1 MGRDD
6 DVEKQNFQLKNKY
19 PTEFKQRERY
29 PVQPFNTQFKQQSK
43 SDYIRRHLYIKC
55 CVNRNKL
62 TIRNYTPKVISQE
75 INMGMWM

>member
-6 DVEKQNFQLKNKY
+6 DDDEKQNFQLKSKY
-19 PTEFKQRERY
+19 PTELKQRERY
-29 PVQPFNTQFKQQSK
+29 PVKPFNTQSAK
-43 SDYIRRHLYIKC
+43 SDYIKRHLYIKC
-55 CVNRNKL
+55 CVNRNKV